1 MNIFRRRKFVIN
13 KKLQYRLL
21 TISFSYIVLF
31 FVVTGA
37 LLFVPLIIDLV
48 KADDSSGKALQAAR
62 HFLYLH
68 TKFWPAVFLSLIAIG
83 IHSIRTSHKIAGPL
97 YRLNLI
103 FKAMRE
109 GNLPKPIY
117 PRKNDYLLTEIE
129 NINQM
134 LQSLRAKVTEIQE
147 AQALLN
153 KAIFECRKAV
163 DHPSRDEIME
173 RIKDLAEKGD
183 QLGDKLGYF
192 KIAS

>member
-13 KKLQYRLL
+13 KKLQYTLL

-37 LLFVPLIIDLV
+37 SLFLPLIIDMV
-48 KADDSSGKALQAAR
+48 KADDSPGKALQAAR
-62 HFLYLH
+62 HILYLH
-68 TKFWPAVFLSLIAIG
+68 DNFWPAVLLCLIAIG
-83 IHSIRTSHKIAGPL
+83 IHSIRTSHKVAGPL

-103 FKAMRE
+103 FKAMKE
-109 GNLPKPIY
+109 GNLPKPVY
-117 PRKNDYLLTEIE
+117 SRKSDYLLTEIE
-129 NINQM
+129 TINQT
-134 LQSLRAKVTEIQE
+134 LEGFRANVMEIQE
-147 AQALLN
+147 AQVQLN
-153 KAIFECRKAV
+153 EAILECSKVV
-163 DHPSRDEIME
+163 DRASRDEIME